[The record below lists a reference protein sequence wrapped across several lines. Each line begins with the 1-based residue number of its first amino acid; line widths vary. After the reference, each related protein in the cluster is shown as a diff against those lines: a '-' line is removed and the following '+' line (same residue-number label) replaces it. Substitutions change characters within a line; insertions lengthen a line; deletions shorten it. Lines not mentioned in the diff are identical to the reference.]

1 MKTRNILEHLR
12 PQQPWELMRADWPK
26 KCMNK
31 KPGWPRMQPGGSIMS
46 TADLFRSFARETM
59 QAAKEADEPRERVML
74 LMRALQW
81 AGAAQR
87 SETLQAAKKTDE
99 PGVMLLRMALQWA
112 AQRSRDDAAT
122 SPAMQ
127 SSASS

>member
-1 MKTRNILEHLR
+1 VN
-12 PQQPWELMRADWPK
+12 
-26 KCMNK
+26 
-31 KPGWPRMQPGGSIMS
+31 

-87 SETLQAAKKTDE
+87 RETLQAAKKTDE
-99 PGVMLLRMALQWA
+99 PV
-112 AQRSRDDAAT
+112 
-122 SPAMQ
+122 
-127 SSASS
+127 